1 MVCSAVRNNNGNY
14 PNGFLV
20 DFEAAAINAIRNI
33 LPRTDI
39 SGCFFHL
46 LPNLWKHVQR
56 AGLRKRYMN
65 DPQFG
70 SQSCMIATL
79 GFVPPQDLVNS
90 FDELCV
96 VIRNHYDGDVEERPY
111 YFKDSYIGC
120 FRRNAPDVRL
130 YFLWS
135 YGTCSI

>member
-46 LPNLWKHVQR
+46 LSNLWCPACWITK
-56 AGLRKRYMN
+56 
-65 DPQFG
+65 
-70 SQSCMIATL
+70 TL
-79 GFVPPQDLVNS
+79 
-90 FDELCV
+90 
-96 VIRNHYDGDVEERPY
+96 HERPPIWFTVMY
-111 YFKDSYIGC
+111 DCYF
-120 FRRNAPDVRL
+120 RL
-130 YFLWS
+130 RSPTGF
-135 YGTCSI
+135 G